1 MPQFFETYTYHLGEK
16 YLSESK
22 VVIFAGGTAMSGVST
37 DTLAVTRAIEMGI
50 SNVVKVTNIDG
61 VYDSDPSVNSNAKK
75 IDSIAYQE
83 LLKKGLK
90 IIDFSAASI
99 AGEYNV
105 NMYITNKYDRLIDV
119 MQDNSLSSRLIS
131 CKWLDFLF
139 EFEDCWFEFKSESFS
154 EKV

>member
-1 MPQFFETYTYHLGEK
+1 
-16 YLSESK
+16 
-22 VVIFAGGTAMSGVST
+22 
-37 DTLAVTRAIEMGI
+37 MGI